1 MSGTGVTSVMADE
14 GRTTEADSEALAVL
28 HRVFGYDAFRGE
40 QAAVIE
46 HVIAGGD
53 AVVLMPTGGGK
64 SLCYQ
69 IPSLVRPGTGI
80 VVSPLIALMQDQVD
94 ALRALGV
101 RAGFVNSTQDFDERR
116 LVEAEFLAG
125 ELDLLYLAPER
136 LRLDATLDLL
146 GRGKVAV
153 FAIDEA
159 HCVSQ
164 WGHDFRPDYLSLSLL
179 GERWP
184 DVPRIALTATATR
197 ATHREITERL
207 AMPRARHF
215 EASFDRPNIQYRIVP
230 KADPK
235 KQLLSFLRQEHPG
248 DAGIV
253 YCLSRNSVDRTAEFL
268 SKNGVE
274 AVPYHAGLDAGTRAA
289 HQSRF
294 LREEGLVVVATIAFG
309 MGIDKPDVRF
319 VAHLDLPK
327 SVEGYY
333 QETGRAGR
341 DGLPSTA
348 WMAYGLNDVIQQRKM
363 IQGSDGDEA
372 FRRRAA
378 SHLDAMLGLCETAQC
393 RRGQLLQ
400 YFGQEPQAEGCGN
413 CDTCLV
419 PPETWD
425 GTVAAQKVLSTVVR
439 LQRER
444 GQKFGAVQIVDI
456 LLGRRTA
463 KVIQFDH
470 DQLSVFGIGEELSEG
485 EWRGVVRQLLAEGI
499 LAVEGEYGT
508 LVLTEESGVVLRRER
523 DVPLRKEPKKPVTT
537 RSAASSSSGRG
548 DRKPKAAVEL
558 SDDLVPVFEAL
569 RAWRA
574 DQAREQGV
582 PAYVIFHDATLR
594 EIAATAP
601 SSVAELG
608 TISGIGEKKLATY
621 GEGVLAVLGSLG
633 GDSGGAS
640 ASGPAS
646 GPPGPAAAS
655 VPGST
660 SGPAPEG
667 DTDTGQDFDWP
678 DVEPEPEHDDW
689 A

>member
-1 MSGTGVTSVMADE
+1 MGVIGEMTETAE
-14 GRTTEADSEALAVL
+14 AGRLDSETLATL
-28 HRVFGYDAFRGE
+28 HRVFGYEAFRGE
-40 QAAVIE
+40 QEAVVD
-46 HVIAGGD
+46 HVVAGGD

-69 IPSLVRPGTGI
+69 IPALVRPGTGI

-101 RAGFVNSTQDFDERR
+101 RAGFMNSTQDFDERR
-116 LVEAEFLAG
+116 VVEAEFLAG

-136 LRLDATLDLL
+136 LRLESTLDLL
-146 GRGKVAV
+146 SRGKISL

-164 WGHDFRPDYLSLSLL
+164 WGHDFRPDYLALSLL

-184 DVPRIALTATATR
+184 DVPRLALTATATH

-207 AMPRARHF
+207 NMPAARHF
-215 EASFDRPNIQYRIVP
+215 VASFDRPNIQYRIVP
-230 KADPK
+230 KTDPR
-235 KQLLSFLRQEHPG
+235 KQLLNFLREEHAG

-253 YCLSRNSVDRTAEFL
+253 YCLSRNSVDKTAEFL
-268 SKNGVE
+268 SRNGIE

-348 WMAYGLNDVIQQRKM
+348 WMAYGLNDVVQQRKL
-363 IQGSDGDEA
+363 IQSGEGDEA
-372 FRRRAA
+372 FRRRAQ
-378 SHLDAMLGLCETAQC
+378 SHLDAMLALCETVRC
-393 RRGQLLQ
+393 RRGQLLA
-400 YFGQEPQAEGCGN
+400 YFGQDPDPAGCGN
-413 CDTCLV
+413 CNTCLT

-439 LQRER
+439 LKRER
-444 GQKFGAVQIVDI
+444 GQKFGAGQIIDI
-456 LLGRRTA
+456 LLGKRTA

-470 DQLSVFGIGEELSEG
+470 DQLSVFGIGEELTEG
-485 EWRGVVRQLLAEGI
+485 EWRGVTRQLLAQGL

-508 LVLTEESGVVLRRER
+508 LVLTEDSGAVLRRER
-523 DVPLRKEPKKPVTT
+523 EVPLRKEPKKPATAK
-537 RSAASSSSGRG
+537 SAGGGRG
-548 DRKPKAAVEL
+548 DRKAKAAAAEL
-558 SDDLVPVFEAL
+558 PAELQPAFEAL

-574 DQAREQGV
+574 EQAREQGV

-594 EIAATAP
+594 EIATVWP
-601 SSVAELG
+601 TSVGQLG
-608 TISGIGEKKLATY
+608 GISGVGEKKLATY
-621 GEGVLAVLGSLG
+621 GEGVVEVLAGL
-633 GDSGGAS
+633 D
-640 ASGPAS
+640 
-646 GPPGPAAAS
+646 GPAAA
-655 VPGST
+655 T
-660 SGPAPEG
+660 APAPAPSAG
-667 DTDTGQDFDWP
+667 PGTASGSGTGADDWP
-678 DVEPEPEHDDW
+678 EHEPEPEDW
-689 A
+689 I

>member
-1 MSGTGVTSVMADE
+1 MGAMGGISEMPGITGTPGST
-14 GRTTEADSEALAVL
+14 DSEALATL

-40 QAAVIE
+40 QEEIIE
-46 HVIAGGD
+46 HVVAGGD

-101 RAGFVNSTQDFDERR
+101 RAGFMNSTQDFDERR
-116 LVEAEFLAG
+116 VVEAEFLAG

-136 LRLDATLDLL
+136 LRLDATQDLL
-146 GRGKVAV
+146 SRGKIAV

-164 WGHDFRPDYLSLSLL
+164 WGHDFRPDYLTLSVL

-197 ATHREITERL
+197 ATHEEITQRL
-207 AMPRARHF
+207 HMPTARHF
-215 EASFDRPNIQYRIVP
+215 VASFDRPNIQYRIVP

-235 KQLLSFLRQEHPG
+235 KQLLAFLREEHAG

-253 YCLSRNSVDRTAEFL
+253 YCLSRKSVEATAEFL
-268 SKNGVE
+268 SRNGIE

-294 LREEGLVVVATIAFG
+294 LREDGLVVVATIAFG

-341 DGLPSTA
+341 DGLASTA
-348 WMAYGLNDVIQQRKM
+348 WMAYGLGDVIQQRKL
-363 IQGSDGDEA
+363 IQSGEGDEA

-378 SHLDAMLGLCETAQC
+378 AHLDSMLALCETSQC
-393 RRGQLLQ
+393 RRGQLLN
-400 YFGQEPQAEGCGN
+400 YFGQEPEPTGCGN
-413 CDTCLV
+413 CDTCLT

-444 GQKFGAVQIVDI
+444 GQKFGAVQIIDI
-456 LLGRRTA
+456 LLGKRTG

-485 EWRGVVRQLLAEGI
+485 EWRGVVRQLLAQGL
-499 LAVEGEYGT
+499 LAVEGDYGT
-508 LVLTEESGVVLRRER
+508 LVLTEASGTVLRRER
-523 DVPLRKEPKKPVTT
+523 EVPLRKEPKKPATAKST
-537 RSAASSSSGRG
+537 SSSGRG
-548 DRKPKAAVEL
+548 KAKAAVAEL
-558 SDDLVPVFEAL
+558 PEALVPAFEAL

-574 DQAREQGV
+574 EQAREQGV

-594 EIAATAP
+594 EIVTAWP
-601 SSVAELG
+601 TSVRQLG
-608 TISGIGEKKLATY
+608 GVSGVGEKKLVTY
-621 GEGVLAVLGSLG
+621 GEGVIGVLAGLA
-633 GDSGGAS
+633 GDGVAPQTPGGADG
-640 ASGPAS
+640 AD
-646 GPPGPAAAS
+646 PGADHW
-655 VPGST
+655 
-660 SGPAPEG
+660 PEM
-667 DTDTGQDFDWP
+667 DA
-678 DVEPEPEHDDW
+678 EPEPEDDW
-689 A
+689 I